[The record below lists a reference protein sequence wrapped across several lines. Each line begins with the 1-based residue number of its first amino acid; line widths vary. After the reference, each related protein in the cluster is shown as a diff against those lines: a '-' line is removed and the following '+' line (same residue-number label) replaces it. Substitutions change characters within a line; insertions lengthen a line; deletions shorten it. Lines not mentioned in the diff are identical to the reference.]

1 MGVGSPDCLIEGIL
15 RGVDM
20 FDCVLA
26 TRVARNG
33 TALTGKGRLVVRNA
47 AYARDFSPIDPACDC
62 YACKKFTRAYIRH
75 LIKAEEMLALRLI
88 SIHNLRFLMRIMDQA
103 RLAIEA
109 DSLADYAESFY
120 SGFPRGSW

>member
-1 MGVGSPDCLIEGIL
+1 MGVGSPDCLIEGVL

-33 TALTGKGRLVVRNA
+33 TALTGKGRLNVRNA
-47 AYARDFSPIDPACDC
+47 AYARDFSPIDPNCDC
-62 YACKKFTRAYIRH
+62 HACKNFTRAYLRH
-75 LIKAEEMLALRLI
+75 LIKAEEMLALRLL
-88 SIHNLRFLMRIMDQA
+88 SIHNLRFLTRIMDQV

-109 DSLADYAESFY
+109 DSLADYAESFF
-120 SGFPRGSW
+120 SDSPRGRW